1 MTPDSVSAPET
12 QAAPDSN
19 PGVFVFIVL
28 AATAVV
34 TPMFFLGNASGHD
47 FGFHLA
53 SWLDVAG
60 QWREGI
66 AYPRWAEWANWGF
79 GEPRFIFYPPAS
91 WTLGAAL
98 GSVLP
103 WRMAPGAF
111 IWLALVLSGVSMWRL
126 AREWLPGS
134 QATAAAVIFVVNPYQ
149 LVEVYYRSDFA
160 ELFASAIF
168 PLLILGAGR
177 MVRNGS
183 RESWRSGWGNCS
195 ESVPLLAIAFA
206 VIWLSNAPAAVIATY
221 SLVLVLAV
229 GSVRQRSIRPLIS
242 GGAAMALGFGV
253 AAFYIVPAAYEQR
266 WVQIGQAVGENLR
279 PFENF
284 LFTRSNDPEF
294 VLFNWKVSTA
304 ALGTILVA
312 GIAAVFSARY
322 RREYS
327 ALWWMLLVLAAA
339 SVFLMF
345 PPSIWLWRYLPKLQ
359 FVQFPWRWLV
369 PLGIP
374 YAFFVASAIG
384 RSRRRWIWYLA
395 LAVVLSAALTTMVRD
410 AWWDSEDIPALAA
423 AIRSGHGYE

>member
-1 MTPDSVSAPET
+1 MTPDSVSALET

-91 WTLGAAL
+91 WILGAAL
-98 GSVLP
+98 GTVLP

-134 QATAAAVIFVVNPYQ
+134 EATAAAVIFVVNPYQ
-149 LVEVYYRSDFA
+149 LVVVYYRSDLA

-183 RESWRSGWGNCS
+183 RESWRSGWGECS

-229 GSVRQRSIRPLIS
+229 GSVLQRSIRPLIS
-242 GGAAMALGFGV
+242 GGAAMA
-253 AAFYIVPAAYEQR
+253 
-266 WVQIGQAVGENLR
+266 
-279 PFENF
+279 
-284 LFTRSNDPEF
+284 
-294 VLFNWKVSTA
+294 
-304 ALGTILVA
+304 
-312 GIAAVFSARY
+312 
-322 RREYS
+322 
-327 ALWWMLLVLAAA
+327 
-339 SVFLMF
+339 
-345 PPSIWLWRYLPKLQ
+345 
-359 FVQFPWRWLV
+359 
-369 PLGIP
+369 
-374 YAFFVASAIG
+374 
-384 RSRRRWIWYLA
+384 
-395 LAVVLSAALTTMVRD
+395 
-410 AWWDSEDIPALAA
+410 
-423 AIRSGHGYE
+423 